1 MSERQSIIDNDKIKG
16 FFEIYMDNELQGMKV
31 DYGNVK
37 SLYLTSVS
45 TQTETPDESSKI
57 TFLKLLKQNE
67 KLEKENLSLKLQ
79 NNRLKGY
86 MKNKLKNKTNK
97 NKRIKR
103 YAKILGLDMDRLKK
117 CKGDSFTITCRNITR
132 ELFSNVAERARTTV
146 AQMEDTIIK
155 AITGVYMM

>member
-57 TFLKLLKQNE
+57 KLLKQNE

-117 CKGDSFTITCRNITR
+117 CKGDSSTITCRNITR
-132 ELFSNVAERARTTV
+132 ELFPNVAERARTTV

-155 AITGVYMM
+155 AITGAYKM

>member
-1 MSERQSIIDNDKIKG
+1 MSERQSTIDNDQIKD

-57 TFLKLLKQNE
+57 KYLKLLKQNE

-79 NNRLKGY
+79 NNRLKRY
-86 MKNKLKNKTNK
+86 LKNKLKNKINK

-103 YAKILGLDMDRLKK
+103 YAKILGLDIDRLKT
-117 CKGDSFTITCRNITR
+117 CKGDSLTITCRNITR
-132 ELFSNVAERARTTV
+132 ELFPNVAERARTTV
-146 AQMEDTIIK
+146 AQLEDPIVK
-155 AITGVYMM
+155 AITGAYKM